1 MYQILSFRQGVILP
15 PLLPPPNSTLKQTP
29 KTPTQI
35 RGYPFLKNLSKEND
49 KKNNGLL
56 KINSSEHI
64 NKFIN
69 DLSSYSLHPQIL
81 LPTRI
86 SGDPK

>member
-15 PLLPPPNSTLKQTP
+15 PLPPPNSTLKQTP

-35 RGYPFLKNLSKEND
+35 RGNHFLKNLSKEND

-56 KINSSEHI
+56 KFNSSEHI

-81 LPTRI
+81 LQTRI